1 MKRKINIEIDK
12 IILVMLTILMI
23 LPYSIDI
30 FGIAISNIVTIL
42 VCLIF
47 TYFLI
52 KRRNEIKNILT
63 NKFIL
68 FNALF
73 SITIVFSLIS
83 NFETIRF
90 NDLYE
95 PIKYVIF
102 SIITIIV
109 IILCKKRENFLFML
123 KTINITTIIITIFG
137 IIQYFNP
144 FSINELYLDFYA
156 SGSHYKTL
164 TNDYGNPR
172 VIGTKW
178 TPPSWGLLMSLG
190 VYFNILNLKYNKN
203 KVLSILAILL
213 CVVNLM
219 MTLTRTDQIAFIVS
233 FIIFILINVWVKKGW
248 KKAIG
253 SMIITGLLI
262 LILLIMLPE
271 KLTWRLMQVTDL
283 SEVDSWTERIDKWG
297 NQLSLLRG
305 DALFGIGPIKN
316 HSETVG
322 YTDGEIIQMPLQ
334 YGIVGSIVYILMLCT
349 PFYAYLKNKNLKNIL
364 LFYPSILIMVVIHN
378 ISASSLVFFDTAIG
392 IYTSIGL
399 LFIPEQEEENEQK
412 SNI

>member
-1 MKRKINIEIDK
+1 M
-12 IILVMLTILMI
+12 
-23 LPYSIDI
+23 
-30 FGIAISNIVTIL
+30 
-42 VCLIF
+42 
-47 TYFLI
+47 
-52 KRRNEIKNILT
+52 
-63 NKFIL
+63 
-68 FNALF
+68 
-73 SITIVFSLIS
+73 
-83 NFETIRF
+83 
-90 NDLYE
+90 
-95 PIKYVIF
+95 
-102 SIITIIV
+102 
-109 IILCKKRENFLFML
+109 
-123 KTINITTIIITIFG
+123 
-137 IIQYFNP
+137 
-144 FSINELYLDFYA
+144 
-156 SGSHYKTL
+156 
-164 TNDYGNPR
+164 
-172 VIGTKW
+172 IGTKW

-271 KLTWRLMQVTDL
+271 KFTWRLMQVTDL

-322 YTDGEIIQMPLQ
+322 YTDGELIQMPLQ

-392 IYTSIGL
+392 IYI
-399 LFIPEQEEENEQK
+399 
-412 SNI
+412 